1 MRIQCAQDHLLRG
14 VQTVGRAISPR
25 ASMPILGN
33 ILLETTKDGVKVAAT
48 DLELGIEAYVAA
60 KVKEGGAVTLPARIL
75 TDIVSNLPE
84 SPVELV
90 VAEGESKA
98 AITSESVKFEV
109 LGLPATDF
117 PLLPTGDGDVQVKMD
132 AGLLRTMI
140 RQTSFAVSTDETRPF
155 LTGVYLVLET
165 GSGQLVAT
173 DGGRLALRK
182 AKIPGESK
190 GKITAIVPSKTMAEL
205 VRALGGI
212 EGEITIASQENQ
224 LIFTLPG
231 MRFISRLISGQFPNY
246 EQVIPKEF
254 KQRIKVGTERLLRAV
269 RRASIT
275 ARDSANVVRLTAS
288 EGTLTISSNT
298 PDVGKAQEDI
308 KVEVEGDAIPVAF
321 NAKFLLDALS
331 NMDAPEVFFDL
342 TGPLSP
348 GALRPVE
355 HTDYVYVLAPVRV
368 YG

>member
-1 MRIQCAQDHLLRG
+1 MHLKCSQDHLLRA

-33 ILLETTKDGVKVAAT
+33 VLVETTKNGAKLAAT
-48 DLELGIEAYVAA
+48 DLELGIEAHVSGT
-60 KVKEGGAVTLPARIL
+60 VTEGGAVTLPARIL
-75 TDIVSNLPE
+75 TDIVTNLPE
-84 SPVELV
+84 APVEFA

-98 AITSESVKFEV
+98 VITSENVRFEI

-117 PLLPTGDGDVQVKMD
+117 PLMPSGEGNVVVKFD

-155 LTGVYLVLET
+155 LTGVYLVVE
-165 GSGQLVAT
+165 GDQGHLVAT
-173 DGGRLALRK
+173 DGGRLAVRR
-182 AKIPGESK
+182 AKMGGGH
-190 GKITAIVPSKTMAEL
+190 GKVAAIVPSKTMAEL
-205 VRALGGI
+205 VRVLGSV
-212 EGEITIASQENQ
+212 EGDVSVASHDNQ
-224 LIFTLPG
+224 LIFSLPG
-231 MRFISRLISGQFPNY
+231 MRFVSRLIAGQFPNY

-254 KQRIKVGTERLLRAV
+254 KQRITVGTERLLRGV

-275 ARDSANVVRLTAS
+275 AKDSANVVRLNAA

-308 KVEVEGDAIPVAF
+308 EVRVEGEAIPVAF
-321 NAKFLLDALS
+321 NAKFLMDALA
-331 NMDAPEVFFDL
+331 NIDATDVHFDL

-348 GALRPVE
+348 GALHP
-355 HTDYVYVLAPVRV
+355 TDNSEYVYVLAPVRV
-368 YG
+368 YS